1 MAESGDRNVTAHE
14 TIDERLLNR
23 VIFFTDA
30 VFAIVLTLLVLDLRP
45 PPGDHPLSSPGV
57 AQELWDHF
65 FALTMSFVVI
75 GIFWVA
81 HLATTRRL
89 HRFDWPSVVANLA
102 FIFPVCLL
110 PFATAWWG
118 SAIASP
124 LPWAIYCVVMTIT
137 SLGNVALVLVSTR
150 DGGRLMLGG
159 VTPQE
164 RLYRAARAA
173 SPGIAFSL
181 GVAVMAAG
189 YLQLGQFCWVLIP
202 VLLLICGRVLKPK
215 TTAKA

>member
-45 PPGDHPLSSPGV
+45 PLDRPLSNPGV
-57 AQELWDHF
+57 AQDLWDHF

-118 SAIASP
+118 SAINSP
-124 LPWAIYCVVMTIT
+124 LAWGIYCVVMTVT

-150 DGGRLMLGG
+150 GGGRLMLGG
-159 VTPQE
+159 VTPRE
-164 RLYRAARAA
+164 RVYRAARAA
-173 SPGIAFSL
+173 SPGIAFGL
-181 GVAVMAAG
+181 GVSLTAAG
-189 YLQLGQFCWVLIP
+189 YLPLSRFCWVLIP
-202 VLLLICGRVLKPK
+202 ILLLICGRVLKPRPAAK
-215 TTAKA
+215 T